1 MTASGITPD
10 SPATSMTA
18 GARSGALVPPQD
30 GRVLIVTGG
39 SKGLGAELAR
49 HFLAKGDRVATFSR
63 SATDWIREAQED
75 KGLEGRFHYD
85 TVDAADGKALARFVR
100 EVRAKWG
107 RLDGLV
113 NNAALAHDGVLA
125 MMSDDRIDQMLE
137 VNLRAT
143 IILSREAVRAMLRT
157 GGSIVQIS
165 SLSAIRGFSGLSAYA
180 ATKAGQIGVSLS
192 LAREVGER
200 GIRVNV
206 VAPGYLETEM
216 SAGLGDAQ
224 RQQII
229 RRTPLGRLGTPA
241 DVAPVVE
248 FLLSPAS
255 AFMTGQVLVVDGGS
269 TI

>member
-1 MTASGITPD
+1 MTATRPAPDAAPIAGPGAAPSPRTTPA
-10 SPATSMTA
+10 P
-18 GARSGALVPPQD
+18 GE
-30 GRVLIVTGG
+30 RVLVISGG

-49 HFLAKGDRVATFSR
+49 HFLARGDRVATFSR
-63 SATDWIREAQED
+63 TPTDWIQEAREDA
-75 KGLEGRFHYD
+75 GLRDRFHYD
-85 TVDAADGKALARFVR
+85 TVDAADGAALSRFVR
-100 EVRAKWG
+100 EVRSRWG

-113 NNAALAHDGVLA
+113 NNAAVAHDGVLA
-125 MMSDDRIDQMLE
+125 MMSDDRIDAMLE

-180 ATKAGQIGVSLS
+180 ATKAGQIGVALS

-216 SAGLGDAQ
+216 SAGLGETQ

-255 AFMTGQVLVVDGGS
+255 AFVTGQVLVVDGGA
-269 TI
+269 TV